1 MKSVLAMVLAAGVAA
16 AAHAETAPAKGDP
29 AKAQAIVTQVCA
41 GCHNADGNS
50 AAPANPKLSGQ
61 PAEYITKQLRNFKA
75 ALADAGKEGVR
86 KSDIMGPLVKDLSE
100 QDMLNIGA
108 YFAEKAPKPATAKI
122 PYTDGEKLYRGG
134 NAGTGV
140 PACAACHGATG
151 QGIPVQFPRVAGQH
165 ADYIYK
171 QLMAFRNNDRK
182 NDAGKMMRTI
192 ANKMSEKEMRDVAN
206 YISGMK

>member
-1 MKSVLAMVLAAGVAA
+1 MKSVLAMVLAASVAA

-29 AKAQAIVTQVCA
+29 AKAQAIVTQVCS

-50 AAPANPKLSGQ
+50 AAPANPKLAGQ

-75 ALADAGKEGVR
+75 ALADAGKDGVR
-86 KSDIMGPLVKDLSE
+86 KSDIMGPIVKDLTD
-100 QDMLNIGA
+100 QDLLNLGA
-108 YFAEKAPKPATAKI
+108 YFSEKAPKPATAKI
-122 PYTDGEKLYRGG
+122 PYTDGEKVFRGG

-140 PACAACHGATG
+140 PACAACHGAVG
-151 QGIPVQFPRVAGQH
+151 QGIPVQFPRLAGQH
-165 ADYIYK
+165 ADYVYK

-206 YISGMK
+206 YISGIK